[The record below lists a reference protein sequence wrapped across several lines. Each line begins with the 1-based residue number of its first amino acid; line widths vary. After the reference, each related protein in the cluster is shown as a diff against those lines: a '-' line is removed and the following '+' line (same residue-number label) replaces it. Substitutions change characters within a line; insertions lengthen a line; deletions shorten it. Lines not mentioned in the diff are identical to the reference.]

1 MSKCSPKCHLFQVMS
16 KVKKDLGEVSAGIG
30 IKK

>member
-1 MSKCSPKCHLFQVMS
+1 MS

-30 IKK
+30 IKKEINYLIRFPVI